1 MSENEL
7 SDAVTRVL
15 LELYQRHGTPMV
27 SQPMAGVGENAYGQ
41 VLRVSWP
48 TIADAATVVVKM
60 APRNEARR
68 SHMHVV
74 EYYAREVF
82 MYQEVFPVFRELSQ
96 DPNTFTVPPALQAYC
111 LKAPDEFLIF
121 EDLSESGFLP
131 NSRSIMPTYDIVI
144 CSLKAL
150 AELHACSFILQ
161 RTDSVQ
167 FKKLVE
173 FVKKDNLFTPEIE
186 EVTIEFGKVQLR
198 RARNILSESDGD
210 QVAAVQEVL
219 QLCEQQ
225 LKSLAL
231 YCVDG
236 NAQAPHAVI
245 CHGDFWNNNIL
256 YRHEPNSDQP
266 VEAKLIDFQM
276 SRYAPPVLDIVHY
289 LFACTEKE
297 LRDEHFPAFMEAYYN
312 TLHLK
317 LASCNLSLEDIYP
330 RSVFNRQLQLFG
342 VYGLIMGAFSLPF
355 FISNANE
362 VIDIDTVS
370 EAIQNLSTSSDEPKY
385 KELIEE
391 YEMLNA
397 RTLPIFKRRIT
408 GIVEDLIKYN
418 MTETLFKMNSEQ
430 SSKVL

>member
-15 LELYQRHGTPMV
+15 LELYQRHSIPMV

-41 VLRVSWP
+41 VLR
-48 TIADAATVVVKM
+48 
-60 APRNEARR
+60 
-68 SHMHVV
+68 
-74 EYYAREVF
+74 
-82 MYQEVFPVFRELSQ
+82 
-96 DPNTFTVPPALQAYC
+96 
-111 LKAPDEFLIF
+111 
-121 EDLSESGFLP
+121 
-131 NSRSIMPTYDIVI
+131 
-144 CSLKAL
+144 
-150 AELHACSFILQ
+150 
-161 RTDSVQ
+161 RTDSLQ
-167 FKKLVE
+167 FQKLVE

-245 CHGDFWNNNIL
+245 CHEFSEIRLLPELLRIFFVGSLLITIDVPQ
-256 YRHEPNSDQP
+256 PNSDQP

-297 LRDEHFPAFMEAYYN
+297 LRDEHFPAFMDAYYN

-317 LASCNLSLEDIYP
+317 LASCNLSLKDIYP

-418 MTETLFKMNSEQ
+418 MTEPLFKMNSEQ
-430 SSKVL
+430 SDKVL

>member
-7 SDAVTRVL
+7 SEAVTRVL

-48 TIADAATVVVKM
+48 TIGDAATVVVKM

-82 MYQEVFPVFRELSQ
+82 MYQEVFPVFRELAPYQ
-96 DPNTFTVPPALQAYC
+96 NTLTVAPVLLANC
-111 LKAPDEFLIF
+111 LTAPDEFLIF

-131 NSRSIMPTYDIVI
+131 NSRSIMPTYDIVV

-161 RTDSVQ
+161 RTNPSQ
-167 FKKLVE
+167 FKKLVG

-186 EVTIEFGKVQLR
+186 EVTIEFGKAQLR

-236 NAQAPHAVI
+236 NAQTPHAVI

-256 YRHEPNSDQP
+256 YRNEPNSDQP

-276 SRYAPPVLDIVHY
+276 SRFAPPVLDVVHY
-289 LFACTEKE
+289 LFACTEKQ
-297 LRDEHFPAFMEAYYN
+297 LRDEHFPAFMDAYYN
-312 TLHLK
+312 TLDLK
-317 LASCNLSLEDIYP
+317 LATCNLSLKDIYP

-391 YEMLNA
+391 YEMLND

-418 MTETLFKMNSEQ
+418 MTEPLFKMDYEQ
-430 SSKVL
+430 SAKVL